1 MISREAV
8 CVRRQGDRDP
18 RRPASERALR
28 RHADGGAEAPA
39 GPRDQ
44 AVDATAP
51 QGAAR
56 QPKQARR
63 KRRRP
68 GGVVAVPQPG
78 SWPRDLEGLRRG
90 ERIQAG
96 LRRAGRSEEH
106 TSELQSLMR
115 NSYAVFCLNKNR
127 IISTITYIM
136 SIIT

>member
-68 GGVVAVPQPG
+68 GGVVAIPQPG

-96 LRRAGRSEEH
+96 LRRAGEIGSASCRARVCKYVSI
-106 TSELQSLMR
+106 SVVAVSLKKKGKIE
-115 NSYAVFCLNKNR
+115 NETL
-127 IISTITYIM
+127 YI
-136 SIIT
+136 